1 MLIVAQTVT
10 QDNILNKSPPIRTS
24 NKNLGWTKFIRLL
37 TQAVKIFKTRNLWQ
51 HPTLI
56 FFVSKYHILIDDPTL
71 SFEEWTWFCLVNL
84 NKLVRLSIDNIA
96 YNLHCNYLAAKSHLA
111 DSQTSRGKFNHTQVL
126 CQLFR

>member
-37 TQAVKIFKTRNLWQ
+37 TQAVKYSKLFTRNLWQ

-56 FFVSKYHILIDDPTL
+56 FLSKSHILIDDPTL
-71 SFEEWTWFCLVNL
+71 NFEEGTWFCLVNL
-84 NKLVRLSIDNIA
+84 NKLARF
-96 YNLHCNYLAAKSHLA
+96 
-111 DSQTSRGKFNHTQVL
+111 SR
-126 CQLFR
+126 